1 MEKISLL
8 SFADYMIYR
17 TNRLERANAVISG
30 MERLK
35 QFGLEINK
43 EKSQIMEGPTQLK
56 GLSEFGGI
64 PITKKV
70 KLLGYKLCSRKTEL
84 IREAKEILIGT
95 QNKYKGK

>member
-1 MEKISLL
+1 
-8 SFADYMIYR
+8 
-17 TNRLERANAVISG
+17 
-30 MERLK
+30 
-35 QFGLEINK
+35 
-43 EKSQIMEGPTQLK
+43 MEGPTQLK